1 MVVAESGLFFCSNP
15 TGETEMLTGKL
26 FKTVLTAAA
35 VLALAA
41 PTHASL
47 VARYLDATTGIDAY
61 YDTDLGITWL
71 RDANAGGTAS
81 NRQTAINWA
90 ATYTL
95 GDVTG
100 WRLPTDPVCATHVN
114 CAGSEWAHLFFTELG
129 NSIYTPG
136 SFGGPATGGLLNP
149 GGFVNWQTGLGVAGI
164 YWSSSTY
171 ANDPAYG
178 GGIGYTSFIV
188 GQGRQNTGV
197 DALYFAMA
205 VHDGDV
211 GRSTEEVI
219 PPGNSVPE
227 PESMLLAL
235 TALGALA
242 LARRRRH
249 G

>member
-1 MVVAESGLFFCSNP
+1 
-15 TGETEMLTGKL
+15 MLTGKF

-35 VLALAA
+35 VLAMTA
-41 PTHASL
+41 PAQASL
-47 VARYLDATTGIDAY
+47 VARYLDATTGVDAY

-71 RDANAGGTAS
+71 RDANALGHAT
-81 NRQTAINWA
+81 NRQGAIDWA
-90 ATYTL
+90 AGYTL
-95 GDVTG
+95 GGVTG
-100 WRLPTDPVCATHVN
+100 WRLPTSPWCSSGVN

-136 SFGGPATGGLLNP
+136 SPPTGGLQNS
-149 GGFVNWQTGLGVAGI
+149 GGFINWGLDRFLGPDW
-164 YWSSSTY
+164 YWTSSSYTPP
-171 ANDPAYG
+171 PAYG
-178 GGIGYTSFIV
+178 LGPFFTIFNV
-188 GQGRQNTGV
+188 GQGRQDGTLDNQH
-197 DALYFAMA
+197 YAMA

-211 GRSTEEVI
+211 GRSTEEVV